1 MLGEGGTGAD
11 QPRLLGES
19 PPMTAPAALIPPAF
33 PRPVTRA
40 RALPLLGLVALAY
53 GLAQLAGVVP
63 WLGLGWDET
72 VYVSQVDPYRPAA
85 YFSAPRSRGIS
96 YLAAPVLWLTH
107 WPPAVHLWLGLLA
120 AAALY
125 GAFAVWRPLLGAGRC
140 ALAAGLFAT
149 VWSTLLYGP
158 QAMPNLWVALG
169 AVAASG
175 CLLRAA
181 PAPGPG
187 RRSLLLGV
195 AGTVTGV
202 TLLRFPDGCW
212 LALPLLVTSA
222 VHRPLRAP
230 GPFAAVAGGL
240 AAGAAPWVVEAYAR
254 WGGIAERLRVSSAV
268 QGDMGLRWAGG
279 DAWRSLNGP
288 LLCRPCTVEL
298 TQPWLTW
305 WWLALPLLAAAVC
318 VRARR
323 GRRIVTW
330 LPVGCAAALSAPYLL
345 TLGYSAP
352 RFFLPAYALLT
363 LPLASGLLDAVAGR
377 RRRYAAGAVAAVLCL
392 HLATQANPFW
402 HNLQVSRDTT
412 ARYAKVADSLNAHGV
427 TAPCLV
433 TGAQAPPIGYD
444 AGCASGNLDGNNR
457 NLTRAQLTARATR
470 LPTAAM
476 AATRDGPPPYARD
489 WQQVRVPGTGLTAWV
504 APGAGG

>member
-1 MLGEGGTGAD
+1 
-11 QPRLLGES
+11 
-19 PPMTAPAALIPPAF
+19 MTVPAALTPPAL
-33 PRPVTRA
+33 PRPAAPPRP
-40 RALPLLGLVALAY
+40 RALPALGLVALAY

-72 VYVSQVDPYRPAA
+72 VYVSQVDPHRPAA

-140 ALAAGLFAT
+140 ALAAGLFAA

-158 QAMPNLWVALG
+158 QAMPNLWVALC

-181 PAPGPG
+181 AATGPA
-187 RRSLLLGV
+187 RRALLLGV
-195 AGTVTGV
+195 AGTVTGA

-212 LALPLLVTSA
+212 LALPLLLASVL
-222 VHRPLRAP
+222 HRPLRAP

-240 AAGAAPWVVEAYAR
+240 AAGAAPWVGEAYAR
-254 WGGIAERLRVSSAV
+254 WGGIAGRLRVSSAV

-288 LLCRPCTVEL
+288 LLCRPCTVEPA
-298 TQPWLTW
+298 QPWLTW
-305 WWLALPLLAAAVC
+305 WWLALPPLAAAVC

-323 GRRIVTW
+323 GRRITTW

-345 TLGYSAP
+345 ALGYSAP
-352 RFFLPAYALLT
+352 RFLLPAYALLA
-363 LPLASGLLDAVAGR
+363 LPLAAGLLDAVAGHGP
-377 RRRYAAGAVAAVLCL
+377 RYAAGAVAAVLCL
-392 HLATQANPFW
+392 HLATQAGPFR
-402 HNLQVSRDTT
+402 HNLHVARETT
-412 ARYAKVADSLNAHGV
+412 ARYAKVAAYLNAHGIRP
-427 TAPCLV
+427 PCLV
-433 TGAQAPPIGYD
+433 TGAQAPPIGYS
-444 AGCASGNLDGNNR
+444 AGCASGNLAGNNR
-457 NLTRAQLTARATR
+457 NLTRARLTAKAAR
-470 LPTAAM
+470 LPTAAV
-476 AATRDGPPPYARD
+476 AATRHGPPPYARD
-489 WQQVRVPGTGLTAWV
+489 WRPVRVPGTGLTVWV
-504 APGAGG
+504 APGGGG